1 MQKKSALEDFGLP
14 KKTFGGNKKLPYAR
28 GSDDMLGLD
37 KEPDTDDKTDGKP
50 KSPPQS
56 SGFVMDDMIAE
67 MIFIPAETADY
78 AGQTFFVIKDKHG
91 QTPYA
96 EKAGRFV
103 PLYPSNT
110 ITQYI
115 KWPSEAEDYKSDMIL
130 FERIMKFIEK
140 WVDVDDSSRKLASLY
155 VMFTWVYDAFDGVPY
170 LRILADLGSGK
181 AATLSSLVYT
191 PDGPTRMGDIKV
203 GQVVCN
209 ADGGATTVR
218 AIHPQGI
225 QDIYKITFSDG
236 AEAEVTGSHLWYSW
250 KTNPWRKTGYKERT
264 TLEIKDMIERTKQ
277 RVIIPLAAPVFF
289 NARPVPLDP
298 YLVGALLGDGSL
310 TKTNTIEITKPD
322 DFILQKIKS
331 VLPRGIE
338 MSYKC
343 DNTWCFVNDQNV
355 EKKGGRK
362 NGLIEELKELGILPV
377 ASEDRFVP
385 EVYKQNS
392 EEVRWSILQGL
403 MDTDGTIGKAGGPSF
418 TSKSE
423 RLAKDVQWL
432 ARSLGAKATLTTGYK
447 VNTKTSVGGWY
458 FNVHIRSNHDH
469 KFFSLPR
476 KQARCKP
483 FNRGL
488 GQVGRRVEAVQF
500 VRREE
505 AQCITVSDE
514 KGLYIMDDFIVT
526 HNSRFGIDVL
536 GSIVYKPIRTM
547 AATSMAA
554 LFRTI
559 DSIKGTLILDEADL
573 GDDSDK
579 TSELVQVLNSGYK
592 RGIPVLRCENAGRN
606 DAMRA
611 FQVFGPK
618 IIISREHMKD
628 HALESRCLP
637 IRMRETTRK
646 DLPYIVDR
654 SLEKEA
660 QVLRNMLLQW
670 RLDRLP
676 GAADRV
682 DYSFAELPIAGRL
695 KELLLLL
702 SAAIVDEELKAML
715 RDYALSV
722 NSENSERR
730 GESLEGETVEIIQ
743 TIFRDQ
749 MKRNYLDTQMILATD
764 ICIMLN
770 SDRDERKALT
780 QRYVTS
786 TILRERLAQK
796 IIKGGGNKSFLSIT
810 ITGVKLLCARY
821 GIEDQFTTYSDSLKK
836 DGAITAEEAVQDPE
850 IKDALAGLIF

>member
-1 MQKKSALEDFGLP
+1 MQKKSALDDFGLP
-14 KKTFGGNKKLPYAR
+14 KKTFKSRKMPYAR
-28 GSDDMLGLD
+28 GAEDSLGLD
-37 KEPDTDDKTDGKP
+37 KEPDFDDKTDGKP
-50 KSPPQS
+50 KPPPQS

-67 MIFIPAETADY
+67 MIYIPAETADY
-78 AGQTFFVIKDKHG
+78 AGQTFFVVKDSTG

-103 PLYPSNT
+103 PLWPSNT

-115 KWPSEAEDYKSDMIL
+115 KWPSEATDYVSDMVL

-181 AATLSSLVYT
+181 
-191 PDGPTRMGDIKV
+191 
-203 GQVVCN
+203 
-209 ADGGATTVR
+209 
-218 AIHPQGI
+218 
-225 QDIYKITFSDG
+225 
-236 AEAEVTGSHLWYSW
+236 
-250 KTNPWRKTGYKERT
+250 
-264 TLEIKDMIERTKQ
+264 
-277 RVIIPLAAPVFF
+277 
-289 NARPVPLDP
+289 
-298 YLVGALLGDGSL
+298 
-310 TKTNTIEITKPD
+310 
-322 DFILQKIKS
+322 
-331 VLPRGIE
+331 
-338 MSYKC
+338 
-343 DNTWCFVNDQNV
+343 
-355 EKKGGRK
+355 
-362 NGLIEELKELGILPV
+362 
-377 ASEDRFVP
+377 
-385 EVYKQNS
+385 
-392 EEVRWSILQGL
+392 
-403 MDTDGTIGKAGGPSF
+403 
-418 TSKSE
+418 
-423 RLAKDVQWL
+423 
-432 ARSLGAKATLTTGYK
+432 
-447 VNTKTSVGGWY
+447 
-458 FNVHIRSNHDH
+458 
-469 KFFSLPR
+469 
-476 KQARCKP
+476 
-483 FNRGL
+483 
-488 GQVGRRVEAVQF
+488 
-500 VRREE
+500 
-505 AQCITVSDE
+505 
-514 KGLYIMDDFIVT
+514 
-526 HNSRFGIDVL
+526 SRFGIDVL

-559 DSIKGTLILDEADL
+559 DNIKGTLILDEADL

-660 QVLRNMLLQW
+660 QILRNMLLQW

-715 RDYALSV
+715 RTYAINV
-722 NSENSERR
+722 NAENSDRR

-743 TIFRDQ
+743 SIFMDQ
-749 MKRNYLDTQMILATD
+749 MKRNYLDEQKISTIDIAIL
-764 ICIMLN
+764 LN
-770 SDRDERKALT
+770 NARDERKQLP

-786 TILRERLAQK
+786 EILRERLAQK
-796 IIKGGGNKSFLSIT
+796 ITKGTGNKSYLSIT
-810 ITGVKLLCARY
+810 IVGVKALCARFGVVDEFSAY
-821 GIEDQFTTYSDSLKK
+821 ADTIKKPEVVTGVITKEAAAED
-836 DGAITAEEAVQDPE
+836 AE
-850 IKDALAGLIF
+850 IRDALAGLIF